1 MRWKTGPAFP
11 RGEGDPVWKTPG
23 GKIPIW
29 RMASFPRKKAQKNP
43 DRILEKRQKHKEKP
57 QISPK
62 KAPADYLMY
71 NRLFPGLW
79 KTLWKMWKTKWEK
92 PQFFCV
98 RRGKPGGKGEKL
110 SQKPSKT
117 RKTGFPPL
125 GWLFGRWRKP
135 KAVTAPPDP
144 PGGGGRRG
152 LWRGSGG
159 TKLGPRRQE
168 SFEKTAQT

>member
-29 RMASFPRKKAQKNP
+29 RIASFPRKKAQKNP

-71 NRLFPGLW
+71 NRRFPRPVENPVENVENQVGKAAVFLCSPW
-79 KTLWKMWKTKWEK
+79 KTRWK
-92 PQFFCV
+92 
-98 RRGKPGGKGEKL
+98 R
-110 SQKPSKT
+110 
-117 RKTGFPPL
+117 
-125 GWLFGRWRKP
+125 
-135 KAVTAPPDP
+135 
-144 PGGGGRRG
+144 
-152 LWRGSGG
+152 
-159 TKLGPRRQE
+159 
-168 SFEKTAQT
+168 